1 MLKILSW
8 NIQQGGGSRSMAI
21 CQALAQSGAHIIQ
34 LSEFKNNEN
43 GAFIKTQLQQAGY
56 IFQYFTAAFSDQN
69 SVLIASKIN
78 GEILLFPDADP
89 VFQHNIIGVQFSAFT
104 LLGAYMPHKKKH
116 VLFTAVSVFI
126 KNTTLPAILVG
137 DYNTGINHIDQ
148 KGDSF
153 WYQSEMVALPKLGLQ
168 DAFRHL
174 NGNIEEYS
182 WYSHQGNGFRYD
194 HTYLSQDLLPVLK
207 GCSYLHAWR
216 ENGLSD
222 HSPMIVEIG

>member
-21 CQALAQSGAHIIQ
+21 CQALANSGAHIIQ
-34 LSEFKNNEN
+34 LSEFKNNAN
-43 GAFIKTQLQQAGY
+43 GAFIKAQLQQAGF
-56 IFQYFTAAFSDQN
+56 IFQFFTAASSDQN

-78 GEILLFPDADP
+78 GEILLFPEADP

-104 LLGAYMPHKKKH
+104 LLSVYMPHKKKH
-116 VLFTAVSVFI
+116 TLFTAVSVFC
-126 KNTTLPAILVG
+126 KNATLPVILVG
-137 DYNTGINHIDQ
+137 DYNTGINHVDQ

-153 WYQSEMVALPKLGLQ
+153 WYQPEILNLPKLGLH

-174 NGNIEEYS
+174 HGSVEEYS
-182 WYSHQGNGFRYD
+182 WFSHQGNGYRYD
-194 HTYLSQDLLPVLK
+194 HTYLSQDLLPVIK
-207 GCSYLHAWR
+207 NCYYLQAWR

-222 HSPMIVEIG
+222 HSPMFLEIG